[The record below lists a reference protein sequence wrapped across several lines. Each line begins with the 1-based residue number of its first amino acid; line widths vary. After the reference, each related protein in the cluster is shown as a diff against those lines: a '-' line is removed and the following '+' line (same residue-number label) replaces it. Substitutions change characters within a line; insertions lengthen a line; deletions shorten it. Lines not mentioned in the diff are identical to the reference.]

1 MCHAATP
8 THAGFAAPPLGVTFD
23 NPDHIRTYASKI
35 NERAVLS
42 TSMPLGNETGMT
54 VEERAQLG
62 AWIKH
67 GAKIP

>member
-1 MCHAATP
+1 
-8 THAGFAAPPLGVTFD
+8 LGATFD
-23 NPDHIRTYASKI
+23 NPEKIRTYAPKI
-35 NERAVLS
+35 RERAVLS

-62 AWIKH
+62 AWINQ